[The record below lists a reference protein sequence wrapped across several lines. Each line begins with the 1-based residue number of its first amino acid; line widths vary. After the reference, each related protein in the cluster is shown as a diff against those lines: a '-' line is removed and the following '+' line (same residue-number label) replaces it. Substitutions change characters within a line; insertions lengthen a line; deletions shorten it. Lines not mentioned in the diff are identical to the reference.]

1 MQAFNYCVIAQQ
13 SPNLHKCEVRSPP
26 QLGRVVR
33 GRRDQQGG
41 VRAELAAERVSEGGE
56 IFEWSISSVFD
67 SHWPNIGLTLF

>member
-1 MQAFNYCVIAQQ
+1 MNISLIAQQ

-41 VRAELAAERVSEGGE
+41 VRAELAAQRVSEVGE
-56 IFEWSISSVFD
+56 IPKSSVSSVFD